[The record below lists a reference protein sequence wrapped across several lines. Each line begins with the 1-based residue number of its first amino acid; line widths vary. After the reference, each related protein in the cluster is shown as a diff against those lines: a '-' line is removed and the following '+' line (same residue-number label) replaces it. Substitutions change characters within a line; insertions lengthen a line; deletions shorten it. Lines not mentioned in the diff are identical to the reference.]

1 MKLSDEVGIKS
12 WLVLL
17 YKVLSAAVRNL
28 DLPMYCLCP
37 LVPSAPPVPPA
48 CGCFPIVATSA
59 APPALSIDPCRTHH
73 HPSRREALI
82 YRN

>member
-37 LVPSAPPVPPA
+37 LVPSAPPRAA
-48 CGCFPIVATSA
+48 CVRLLSDRGYKCRA
-59 APPALSIDPCRTHH
+59 ARVV
-73 HPSRREALI
+73 
-82 YRN
+82 N